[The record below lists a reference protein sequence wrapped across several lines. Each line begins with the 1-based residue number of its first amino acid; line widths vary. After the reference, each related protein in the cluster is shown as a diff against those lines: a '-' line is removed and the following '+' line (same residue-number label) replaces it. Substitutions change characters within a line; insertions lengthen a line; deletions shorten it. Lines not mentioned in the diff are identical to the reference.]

1 LSDSDTKSA
10 APEAASGALTFARIA
25 AAVALVVAV
34 LAVGYLLLR
43 GGGGHP
49 YKLLF
54 ESAGQIVKGDD
65 VQIGG
70 RRVGSVKDISL
81 TDDNQARISIEVSDG
96 FAPLHEGTTAT
107 IRATSLSGIANRYVA
122 LVPGPNSAPP
132 LPDGMTLG
140 TDQTTSI
147 VDLDQIFNTLDPPT
161 RQGLQQVIQG
171 SSAQYSG
178 MGPEANRA
186 ARYFS
191 PLLSTSSRLISEAI
205 RDQQAFNGLI
215 STGSRVVTALAQR
228 HATLASLVSNTST
241 ATGAIGS
248 ERTALSNALAVL
260 PLTLRRGNT
269 TFVNLRHTLDDLDVL
284 VAASKPATRRLA
296 PFFAALRPLVH
307 DARPTIHDLRL
318 LIRSPDHH
326 DLIELL
332 RKSPTLERAARP
344 AFAHSID
351 AINQS
356 LPVVSF
362 IRPYTP
368 DLVGWLRDFG
378 QGASNYDANGH
389 FARISPIFNAY
400 SFNPNPAGGVLTA
413 QPASQRL
420 AGLQTGMLRR
430 CPGAASQPPA
440 DNSAPYR
447 DAGGTLDCDPTQV
460 PPGP

>member
-1 LSDSDTKSA
+1 LPDSDLKAA

-25 AAVALVVAV
+25 AAVALAVAA
-34 LAVGYLLLR
+34 LAIGYVILR

-49 YKLLF
+49 YGLLF
-54 ESAGQIVKGDD
+54 ENAGQLVKGDD

-70 RRVGSVKDISL
+70 RRVGTVKDISL
-81 TDDNQARISIEVSDG
+81 TNDNQARVSIEVSNG
-96 FAPLHEGTTAT
+96 FAPLHDGTTAT
-107 IRATSLSGIANRYVA
+107 VRATSLSGIANRYVA

-132 LPDGMTLG
+132 LGDGATLE
-140 TDQTTSI
+140 TDHTTSI

-161 RQGLQQVIQG
+161 RKGLQEVIQG
-171 SSAQYSG
+171 SSVQYSG
-178 MGPEANRA
+178 MGPQANQA

-191 PLLSTSSRLISEAI
+191 PLLATSSRLVSEAI
-205 RDQQAFNGLI
+205 RDQQAFSGLI

-228 HATLASLVSNTST
+228 HATLANLVSNTST
-241 ATGAIGS
+241 TTGAIAS

-269 TFVNLRHTLDDLDVL
+269 TFVNLRQTLDDLDVL

-318 LIRSPDHH
+318 LIRSPDRH
-326 DLIELL
+326 DLVELL
-332 RKSPTLERAARP
+332 HKAPTLEREARP
-344 AFAHSID
+344 AFAHTIVS
-351 AINQS
+351 INQS

-362 IRPYTP
+362 IRPYTS

-389 FARISPIFNAY
+389 YARIAPQFNPY
-400 SFNPNPAGGVLTA
+400 SFTSNPAGGVLTA
-413 QPASQRL
+413 QPGSQRL
-420 AGLQTGMLRR
+420 AGLQTGNTRR

-447 DAGGTLDCDPTQV
+447 DVSGTLDCDPTQV
-460 PPGP
+460 LPGP